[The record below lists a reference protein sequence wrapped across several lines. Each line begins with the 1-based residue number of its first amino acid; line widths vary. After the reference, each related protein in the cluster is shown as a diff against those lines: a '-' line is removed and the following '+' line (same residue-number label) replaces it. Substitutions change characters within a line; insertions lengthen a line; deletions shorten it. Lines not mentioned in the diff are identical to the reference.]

1 MAMVKQKEAVGR
13 RVRVVN
19 SSCTH
24 HVRCEVKEGKH
35 TIITDEPAERG
46 GEDTGAAPLM
56 HLAAAFAACQ
66 TVQTVKVAEAMRFKH
81 GAINIEARCTTDL
94 VDGIEGNSN
103 GVTVHRR
110 RADHRD
116 RDQRE
121 RAEAG
126 APESAVRGPLPR
138 WPPVRR
144 CRHHPAPDL
153 ECPAVEG
160 LGQVRAEDEYGPRL
174 GAVFVSMSF
183 PGQAG
188 ACRLC

>member
-24 HVRCEVKEGKH
+24 HVRCEVKAGKH

-103 GVTVHRR
+103 GVMQFT
-110 RADHRD
+110 D
-116 RDQRE
+116 
-121 RAEAG
+121 AELIIEIETN
-126 APESAVRGPLPR
+126 ESAQKLERLKALSEDR
-138 WPPVRR
+138 CPVGRLF
-144 CRHHPAPDL
+144 AD
-153 ECPAVEG
+153 AG
-160 LGQVRAEDEYGPRL
+160 ITPRL
-174 GAVFVSMSF
+174 TWNVL
-183 PGQAG
+183 P
-188 ACRLC
+188 LKD